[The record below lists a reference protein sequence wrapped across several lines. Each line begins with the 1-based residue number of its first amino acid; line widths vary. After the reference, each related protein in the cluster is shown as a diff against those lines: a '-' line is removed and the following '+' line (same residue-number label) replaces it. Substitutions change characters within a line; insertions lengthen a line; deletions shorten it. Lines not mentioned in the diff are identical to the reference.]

1 MILYEIACNASRFQ
15 LPAPLLNPVAS
26 DLIISRAKK
35 SLGYAVDEINS
46 EDINAAAS
54 DNVIKSLTGKIAG
67 LNINQTTGGEGSST
81 RIILRGNRY
90 LGSNN
95 QALIVVDGIPI
106 DNTTS
111 VFLFNKK
118 C

>member
-1 MILYEIACNASRFQ
+1 M
-15 LPAPLLNPVAS
+15 
-26 DLIISRAKK
+26 IISRAKK
-35 SLGYAVDEINS
+35 SLGYALDEINS

-111 VFLFNKK
+111 AFLFNKK